1 MNIHHHSFCVNRF
14 FIFFQKFFTFFP
26 VFFPGDFPRFPAH
39 SLRGGRLL
47 SVTGGRGGF
56 PRPAGAGRG
65 ARRRGAHGRR
75 MMTRGIGAARSV
87 PRRPCRGWRSCPQ
100 PERTAM
106 QSEGLPCPAG
116 WPRHG
121 RRGMEPDGGTAQSPE
136 HAGSR
141 HIKTQP
147 RQSGKFLSLRS
158 AGALGLPAFDF
169 HGQSSCRLRPGLSPA
184 AKLSAGDFRNSSLRF

>member
-1 MNIHHHSFCVNRF
+1 MGRNQFLPAGFVLVHVMTTMEADILDVCSTCCLFFPSLFCLVQRTCPPLFAAGEDEYITHIIFCQHFFLFFSKIFHFFFRF
-14 FIFFQKFFTFFP
+14 FFRGFFP
-26 VFFPGDFPRFPAH
+26 HFQAH
-39 SLRGGRLL
+39 SLGGGRLL

-56 PRPAGAGRG
+56 PRHAGAGRG
-65 ARRRGAHGRR
+65 ARRRRAHGRR

-87 PRRPCRGWRSCPQ
+87 PRRPCRWRWTCPQ

-106 QSEGLPCPAG
+106 QSGGLPCPAG

-141 HIKTQP
+141 HI
-147 RQSGKFLSLRS
+147 
-158 AGALGLPAFDF
+158 
-169 HGQSSCRLRPGLSPA
+169 
-184 AKLSAGDFRNSSLRF
+184 

>member
-14 FIFFQKFFTFFP
+14 FIFFQKFFTFFS
-26 VFFPGDFPRFPAH
+26 VFFPGVFPA
-39 SLRGGRLL
+39 LPG
-47 SVTGGRGGF
+47 TF
-56 PRPAGAGRG
+56 PEGRPAPFRHGRPWG
-65 ARRRGAHGRR
+65 IFPARRRRAHGRR

-87 PRRPCRGWRSCPQ
+87 PRRPCRGWRTCPQ
-100 PERTAM
+100 QERTAM

-147 RQSGKFLSLRS
+147 RQSRKFLSLHS

-184 AKLSAGDFRNSSLRF
+184 AKLSAGDFRNSLLRF